1 MAEDKGLVPNRRV
14 YDTPVG
20 PREMLGP
27 YDITFR
33 KQAQLESL
41 MELREKALSDES
53 GSALRKIQFDMLNC
67 IFVPLSADDS
77 TLPGKPFSDE
87 ELLDFVPLEVARWVS
102 DFFEDYEKSSEAA
115 AGRAETLVNR
125 TQRRGKSAQRS
136 KRITTQATP

>member
-41 MELREKALSDES
+41 MEQREKALSDES
-53 GSALRKIQFDMLNC
+53 GSALRQIQFDMLNC
-67 IFVPLSADDS
+67 IFVPPEAEGS

-87 ELLDFVPLEVARWVS
+87 ELLDLVPLEVARWVS
-102 DFFEDYEKSSEAA
+102 DFFEDFEKSSEVA
-115 AGRAETLVNR
+115 AGRAVVQINR
-125 TQRRGKSAQRS
+125 AQRRARSVPRS
-136 KRITTQATP
+136 KPTTKRATP

>member
-1 MAEDKGLVPNRRV
+1 MAEDKGLVHQRRV

-41 MELREKALSDES
+41 MEQREKALSDES
-53 GSALRKIQFDMLNC
+53 GSALRQIQFDMLNC
-67 IFVPLSADDS
+67 IFVPLEAEDS

-87 ELLDFVPLEVARWVS
+87 ELLDLVPLEVARWVS
-102 DFFEDYEKSSEAA
+102 DFFEDFEKSSEVA
-115 AGRAETLVNR
+115 AGRAVAQVSR
-125 TQRRGKSAQRS
+125 TQRRVKSAQRS
-136 KRITTQATP
+136 KPTTKRATR